1 MFAGRYLWWM
11 LLAIATFVLF
21 AIYFDFAGWLIV
33 ELSGCTA
40 GANSCGPLTAFLAG
54 TVRPAG
60 FSAVGIILLVCT
72 LARLYHLRLNIL
84 WGVAATVW
92 CLAAT
97 SFPALFKILW
107 NVSLPA
113 ETVFYALP
121 LPLLFLATLV
131 VYLLAPFE
139 DTGRPVFGPWRRLRR
154 VTAWAAGY
162 GVLLTISQANGLPK
176 LLGSEFGMTT
186 AASFVG
192 TLQSRITYML
202 QLGTGGDT
210 PAYVVL
216 AIFGLSLLAS
226 RVPEERF
233 LAVLE
238 AYERLKLEGWP
249 RRHRDKVEDRPREEP
264 EGPPSLI

>member
-11 LLAIATFVLF
+11 LLALASFAFF
-21 AIYFDFAGWLIV
+21 AIYFDFAGWLVV

-40 GANSCGPLTAFLAG
+40 GANSCGPLTTFLAG

-60 FSAVGIILLVCT
+60 FSAVGIILLICT
-72 LARLYHLRLNIL
+72 LARIYYLRLSLL
-84 WGVAATVW
+84 WACAATVW
-92 CLAAT
+92 CLGVT

-121 LPLLFLATLV
+121 LPLLFLAILV

-139 DTGRPVFGPWRRLRR
+139 IMARPVFGPWRRLRMIS
-154 VTAWAAGY
+154 AACAAY
-162 GVLLTISQANGLPK
+162 GVLLTISQADSLPDM
-176 LLGSEFGMTT
+176 LTAEFGLTT
-186 AASFVG
+186 AAASIRA
-192 TLQSRITYML
+192 LQPPTTYLL

-216 AIFGLSLLAS
+216 MLFALSLLAS
-226 RVPEERF
+226 HVPEDRV
-233 LAVLE
+233 LAALE
-238 AYERLKLEGWP
+238 FYERIKLQGWP
-249 RRHRDKVEDRPREEP
+249 RQRRDTAEAAPPTEP
-264 EGPPSLI
+264 GVPPSLI